1 MDTHENSLTGPQEP
15 DEGGQLDNN
24 VPHGFKV
31 VRKSHDIFGGEN
43 TGDGATQSL
52 LFTLLKKAVSLA
64 ADAETREETETNS
77 GISVGLKDHLID
89 KLSARELRD
98 FNATHAISLDAK
110 QASSVGLGH
119 REQEIHETLDP
130 LCRFSWQDTLDA
142 LGVDYW
148 ETGECFLEC
157 VYGDEDDR
165 SIITGLHH
173 VESAQCNIEIEE
185 ENASELY
192 HYIVEGETGGA
203 ETLVMAKFGDLEDLK
218 RRFGQPDKDVTEDP
232 SGEDSPEGQELPAG
246 SVGLDLALRNAND
259 VVQAQTRGGNTLSGN
274 IVNSEI
280 LHIRQATNRSRYYG
294 YPDYM
299 SAVPSI
305 ELVQCMTQHEFDFYF
320 NRGVPEFM
328 LFLLGKNIG
337 KCWEKI
343 ESLIQ
348 ANQGPGNSHKT
359 GAVHIPGNP
368 EETTVQVEKLAME
381 SGSDDG
387 FDKKSLSL
395 DMRIATAHGMPPKL
409 ANIALPGRGSTNED
423 PNAMLIFQ
431 MRKLGQAQRNFSRMF
446 ACSLGNDEVKFAQPD
461 GTPKAVSADLFLGK
475 NQGPMDENGMPQFV
489 QPGNGFNTILDGL
502 TLGAAQTMSTM
513 REPMGATDRN
523 PEDGLLDGARDRQP
537 GDRRQTRPAAG
548 QGMSDSEKAA
558 IGRRAPQEGNA
569 EIGRNAPQG

>member
-1 MDTHENSLTGPQEP
+1 MDTSENILTGPQPVEM
-15 DEGGQLDNN
+15 
-24 VPHGFKV
+24 
-31 VRKSHDIFGGEN
+31 
-43 TGDGATQSL
+43 GDGKEALGFTVKRETRDIYKGEGSL
-52 LFTLLKKAVSLA
+52 LFTLLKKAVKLA
-64 ADAETREETETNS
+64 TDPETRESAETNS
-77 GISVGLKDHLID
+77 GISVGLKSHLID
-89 KLSARELRD
+89 KIASRELRD

-110 QASSVGLGH
+110 KASSVGLGH
-119 REQEIHETLDP
+119 REQEIHDTLDP

-142 LGVDYW
+142 LGEDYW

-165 SIITGLHH
+165 EIITGLHH
-173 VESAQCNIEIEE
+173 IESAQCNIEVES
-185 ENASELY
+185 ENNAELY
-192 HYIVEGETGGA
+192 HYIVEGESGGA
-203 ETLVMAKFGDLEDLK
+203 STLIMAKFGDLAELK

-232 SGEDSPEGQELPAG
+232 SGEDSPEGSELPGG
-246 SVGLDLALRNAND
+246 SIGLELALRNAND
-259 VVQAQTRGGNTLSGN
+259 VVQAQTRGGNTLSGS

-328 LFLLGKNIG
+328 LFLIGANIG
-337 KCWEKI
+337 KCWQKI
-343 ESLIQ
+343 ENLIK

-368 EETTVQVEKLAME
+368 EETKVQLEKLAME
-381 SGSDDG
+381 DAHNSG
-387 FDKKSLSL
+387 FAEKSLSL

-409 ANIALPGRGSTNED
+409 ANIALPGKGSTNDD
-423 PNAMLIFQ
+423 PNAMLVFQ

-446 ACSLGNDEVKFAQPD
+446 ACSLGHPDVKFAQPD
-461 GTPKAVSADLFLGK
+461 GTPKTVGADLWLAK
-475 NQGPMDENGMPQFV
+475 NAKPIHETTGMPQFI

-502 TLGAAQTMSTM
+502 TLGAAQTMATM
-513 REPMGATDRN
+513 KEPMGATDRN
-523 PEDGLLDGARDRQP
+523 PEDGLLGGARDRQP

-548 QGMSDSEKAA
+548 QAGS
-558 IGRRAPQEGNA
+558 
-569 EIGRNAPQG
+569 